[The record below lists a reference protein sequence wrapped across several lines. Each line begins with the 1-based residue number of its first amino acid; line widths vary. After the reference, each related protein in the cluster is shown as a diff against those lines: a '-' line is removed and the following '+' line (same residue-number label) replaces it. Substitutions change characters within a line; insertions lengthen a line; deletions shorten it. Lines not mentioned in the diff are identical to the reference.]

1 MNPSIQRKGDGIVVH
16 WPSELTK
23 AEAKAAGEQLL
34 KLAAEPERPAPKYK
48 EGDCFVETGDRSH
61 TVEITGGPVW
71 DGRRWAYRCLNHPS
85 GHVKLDWNAES
96 AVDLD
101 INRPCPRHPPEHPTH
116 VPTGE
121 VREPK
126 HDELFF
132 GVNYPDKVYRCT
144 ISNFPLDHEPFGRR
158 RHIAREKQATG
169 TAYLDTLKVPC
180 ALWFRHEL
188 YFVMNSTDY
197 LPWIRAA
204 ARSTRFCLRTD
215 NPREWKY
222 VASCFQCEPDQL
234 SAATVEVIDL
244 GVPHV

>member
-1 MNPSIQRKGDGIVVH
+1 MNITRDGEDVVLRIRAA
-16 WPSELTK
+16 EL
-23 AEAKAAGEQLL
+23 LL
-34 KLAAEPERPAPKYK
+34 KFAAEPERPAPKYK
-48 EGDCFVETGDRSH
+48 EGDCFVLAEKPSVIYVILQEPEWQAAGERWVYLSRKIGNRRSF
-61 TVEITGGPVW
+61 
-71 DGRRWAYRCLNHPS
+71 
-85 GHVKLDWNAES
+85 LD
-96 AVDLD
+96 D
-101 INRPCPRHPPEHPTH
+101 IEAIVAHGSWLPCPRRPPEHPTH
-116 VPTGE
+116 EPTGE
-121 VREPK
+121 AREPK

-158 RHIAREKQATG
+158 RHIARLKQPTG

-244 GVPHV
+244 GVPK